1 MPENETEAALRA
13 ANEELI
19 ESWRDYFDL
28 SVPLT
33 IELGRTRLSVR
44 QVLDLELHGIVQLS
58 RSSGEGVDV
67 LADNRPLAR
76 GEIIMIEDRAGVRV
90 NQIIAEED

>member
-1 MPENETEAALRA
+1 MNERETEAALRA

-44 QVLDLELHGIVQLS
+44 AVLDLELHGIVQLA

-67 LADNRPLAR
+67 LADDCPLAR

-90 NQIIAEED
+90 NQIVAEED